1 MCHNILLNR
10 AKNNIHN
17 ILIIVPNIQLVKQMI
32 NDFTEYQINTKWN
45 IINFSAEQ
53 DKKNKKKKLDF
64 VFNTD
69 NNIIIS
75 NSQWLMLHRR

>member
-1 MCHNILLNR
+1 
-10 AKNNIHN
+10 
-17 ILIIVPNIQLVKQMI
+17 MI

-53 DKKNKKKKLDF
+53 DKKNKKKKIDF
-64 VFNTD
+64 VFDKD